1 MSSQQIPPMA
11 AQAFLKTTWNAM
23 EKEELEKNLMQALID
38 DPEIGDST
46 NITVNF
52 DPFANSNK
60 GKIELL
66 GKVDSEL
73 DKNRAE
79 EIAKVN
85 TKNEVEILN
94 NLNVK

>member
-1 MSSQQIPPMA
+1 
-11 AQAFLKTTWNAM
+11 M

-52 DPFANSNK
+52 DPFANSKK

-66 GKVDSEL
+66 GKVESEL

-85 TKNEVEILN
+85 TKDEVEVLN